1 MCVVSEPPNN
11 LSKVFEGTFDKILID
26 APCSGEGMFR
36 KSASMMT
43 AWENNGTEL
52 FSRLQMGILNE
63 ACKMLKPGGK
73 LLYSTCTFS
82 PEEDERSVEYL
93 LSIDKSIHL
102 IDFPKYEKF
111 DDGNPDWGETGN
123 PELKKCARLWPHHL
137 KGEGHF
143 IALFEKDADAHG
155 MGGHTYL
162 FKPYRANEDFLN
174 FIAHISS
181 SAGIRPDRIEE
192 NKGRL
197 YYIAEGMPDVKG
209 LRLLR
214 HGLFLGEVKKNRF
227 EPSQSLAMYIKK
239 DQFDN
244 VVDLPADDIRV
255 IKYLKGETIEL
266 DTESAD
272 IVDLGSK
279 IKNGY
284 VLICVDGY
292 PLGWAKNN
300 RGVLKNK
307 YLSGWRMMS

>member
-1 MCVVSEPPNN
+1 
-11 LSKVFEGTFDKILID
+11 
-26 APCSGEGMFR
+26 
-36 KSASMMT
+36 MMT

-52 FSRLQMGILNE
+52 FAGLQRGILNE

-93 LSIDKSIHL
+93 LSIDDSMHL
-102 IDFPKYEKF
+102 VDFPKYEKF
-111 DDGNPDWGETGN
+111 DDGNPAWGETGN
-123 PELKKCARLWPHHL
+123 PELVKCSRLWPHHV

-143 IALFEKDADAHG
+143 IALFEKDQDDSYRG
-155 MGGHTYL
+155 NLTYS
-162 FKPYRANEDFLN
+162 FKSYRPDEDFIA
-174 FIAHISS
+174 FIKHVSE
-181 SAGIRPDRIEE
+181 SAGIKTDRIEE

-197 YYIAEGMPDVKG
+197 YYISEGMPDVKG

-227 EPSQSLAMYIKK
+227 EPSQSLAMYLKS

-244 VVDLPADDIRV
+244 VVSFSADDIRV
-255 IKYLKGETIEL
+255 IKYLKGETVELEDDQDIE
-266 DTESAD
+266 
-272 IVDLGSK
+272 
-279 IKNGY
+279 NGY
-284 VLICVDGY
+284 VLVCVDGY